1 MRFQEADTELTN
13 IYMNGRVEISVRPI
27 PLGDNTFGWRIKF
40 QSRDGV
46 NYVWVLPGPDLYSIL
61 TDLAKDMNQD
71 VAIVIYEAICE
82 WYNNTLLQYQMEI
95 WPTPAN
101 DSNCVQMLFPPK
113 ENFRAELE
121 LIEIEKWSRLDPY
134 GTSVADRMSI
144 DDIRRTLDGFARP
157 RDEIL
162 TRTQTPTITA
172 WATYRADTTE
182 IADCI
187 NYLTSDEYERKKAD
201 GELHPNTVYLVLNQ
215 N

>member
-1 MRFQEADTELTN
+1 MRIQDAGTELTN

-46 NYVWVLPGPDLYSIL
+46 NYVWALPGPDLYSIL

-82 WYNNTLLQYQMEI
+82 WFNNTLLQYQMEI
-95 WPTPAN
+95 WPTLAR

-113 ENFRAELE
+113 ENFREELR
-121 LIEIEKWSRLDPY
+121 LIEIEKWSRFDPY
-134 GTSVADRMSI
+134 GTSIGERMSI
-144 DDIRRTLDGFARP
+144 DDIRRTLDGFAAP
-157 RDEIL
+157 RDVL

-172 WATYRADTTE
+172 WATPRAETAE
-182 IADCI
+182 IADCV
-187 NYLTSDEYERKKAD
+187 NYLTSDEYERKKAN
-201 GELHPNTVYLVLNQ
+201 GELNPNTVYLVLNQ